1 MIDVM
6 SDAPAWAMRNAID
19 LQRGWDA
26 AMRRK
31 GCPTGASPMFEHGHE
46 LGRYTQLLNAWTN
59 GDEGVGRM
67 KFWREFAVFFFVVV
81 IASAILG
88 KLLELT
94 VLEVYPTIDPIE
106 LYVRI
111 SLVLTC
117 LTVLL
122 GLVLF
127 RR

>member
-1 MIDVM
+1 
-6 SDAPAWAMRNAID
+6 
-19 LQRGWDA
+19 
-26 AMRRK
+26 
-31 GCPTGASPMFEHGHE
+31 
-46 LGRYTQLLNAWTN
+46 
-59 GDEGVGRM
+59 M

-94 VLEVYPTIDPIE
+94 VLEVYPSIDPIE
-106 LYVRI
+106 HYVRI

-122 GLVLF
+122 GMVF
-127 RR
+127 WFGR

>member
-1 MIDVM
+1 M
-6 SDAPAWAMRNAID
+6 SFGRKFAI
-19 LQRGWDA
+19 
-26 AMRRK
+26 
-31 GCPTGASPMFEHGHE
+31 
-46 LGRYTQLLNAWTN
+46 LL
-59 GDEGVGRM
+59 
-67 KFWREFAVFFFVVV
+67 VVV
-81 IASAILG
+81 AIASAILG